1 MPKSAPAPRRPSPA
15 GDPDAL
21 NDAIAPD
28 AIDPAAIDP
37 AAIDPAAIDADGIDP
52 DAQPSETE
60 SRDTE
65 GRASAT
71 DTADDDV
78 TPLDGQSFLDAN
90 RRNREQIRADAE
102 RKADKRR
109 GRTVDLKNTD
119 ATDETGGDASAE
131 ASSQVTDP
139 DRIPRKMDG
148 SLSSGPRRR
157 RRKLQVAGSR
167 RLFALVAALVAV
179 VIALAVAT
187 GVLAYQLADA
197 KQAAAAGPSNADRVA
212 VIDAAKR
219 YAASLS
225 TYDAADYNDLDRRI
239 REVSTPAFAKNFI
252 ASSQDARAGNANAKA
267 ASTGTV
273 DHAGI
278 ESMSD
283 THAVVLVSI
292 DQKVTS
298 PEVAS
303 QVPDG
308 ITYQS
313 RASVTLTRED
323 GRWLLDGFE
332 VDN

>member
-1 MPKSAPAPRRPSPA
+1 MIGATAEVATLVAMPKSAPAPRRPSLA
-15 GDPDAL
+15 GDPDAP
-21 NDAIAPD
+21 ND
-28 AIDPAAIDP
+28 AIDPGAVDP
-37 AAIDPAAIDADGIDP
+37 DTIDP
-52 DAQPSETE
+52 DAHPSEME

-65 GRASAT
+65 DRAPAT
-71 DTADDDV
+71 DTAGDDV

-109 GRTVDLKNTD
+109 GRTVDLNKTD
-119 ATDETGGDASAE
+119 AADETVGDASAE
-131 ASSQVTDP
+131 ASRAADP

-313 RASVTLTRED
+313 RALVTLTRED